1 MQGAPLR
8 HIEAVQQTLTEK
20 GEWGAAL
27 RRMADSL
34 GSGAIVGLVGPRG
47 TGKTQLALRA
57 MLWAG
62 ADAEKRA
69 KEKDAGRGSE
79 DAARAAARYTTAM
92 GLFLSLKQ
100 TFSDG
105 AKETER
111 DAIEKWC
118 WLPLL
123 VIDEC
128 QERGESAWENRI
140 LTHIIDRRYGA
151 MLDTILIANLTPE
164 EFSASMGESVIDRIR
179 ETGTLI
185 ECNWPSFRTK
195 A

>member
-1 MQGAPLR
+1 MGGSEWL
-8 HIEAVQQTLTEK
+8 EAEK
-20 GEWGAAL
+20 RLAG
-27 RRMADSL
+27 
-34 GSGAIVGLVGPRG
+34 IVGAGTTIALVGPRG
-47 TGKTQLALRA
+47 TGKTQLAVRA
-57 MLWAG
+57 MGWAG
-62 ADAEKRA
+62 H
-69 KEKDAGRGSE
+69 
-79 DAARAAARYTTAM
+79 DAANRHRERFSKPWEGNLSESIRGAARYTTAM

-100 TFSDG
+100 TFSEG
-105 AKETER
+105 SKETER

-118 WLPLL
+118 SPRLL

-128 QERGESAWENRI
+128 QERGESAWEDRI

-185 ECNWPSFRTK
+185 ECNWPSYREK
-195 A
+195 Q